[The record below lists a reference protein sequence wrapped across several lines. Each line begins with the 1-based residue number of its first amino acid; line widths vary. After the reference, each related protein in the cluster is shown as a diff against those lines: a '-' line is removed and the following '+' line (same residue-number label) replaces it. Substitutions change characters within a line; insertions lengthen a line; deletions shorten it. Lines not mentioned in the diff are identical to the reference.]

1 MKSKKLLFL
10 GIVLLVIGII
20 FRKLTELTGLG
31 LFLIL
36 TGVACKTIYIIAK
49 AKSGEYRPGREL
61 IWLFL
66 GLLMFLTGLV
76 LNAKNP
82 GLLSGLLIG
91 VGLSLKVIFI
101 LIFIKKIRSN
111 PSLSHWVFSLN
122 RYLLW
127 EPKMQA

>member
-10 GIVLLVIGII
+10 GIVLLIVGII
-20 FRKLTELTGLG
+20 FRKLTDLTGLG

-66 GLLMFLTGLV
+66 GLFLFLTGLV
-76 LNAKNP
+76 LKSYA
-82 GLLSGLLIG
+82 SGMVSSVFIIS
-91 VGLSLKVIFI
+91 GLSLK
-101 LIFIKKIRSN
+101 LIFIVLFIKKVKTNRH
-111 PSLSHWVFSLN
+111 LSH
-122 RYLLW
+122 
-127 EPKMQA
+127 